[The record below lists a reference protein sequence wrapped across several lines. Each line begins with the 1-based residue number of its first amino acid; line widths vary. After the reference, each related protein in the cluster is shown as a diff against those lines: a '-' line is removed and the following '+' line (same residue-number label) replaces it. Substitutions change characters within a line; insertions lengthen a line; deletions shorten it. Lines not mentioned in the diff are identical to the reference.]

1 MESTGKPHAV
11 CIPFPSQGHINPMLK
26 LATLLHRKGFH
37 ITFVHTQY
45 NRTRLLES
53 QGDVSLPDFQIAAIS
68 DGLPP
73 PPDDGNAATQDI
85 RSLCLSTQVNCLEP
99 LNELIDGLNHRS
111 SCVVPP
117 VSCVVYDMIMSFALD
132 AAERIGVPGVVLQTA
147 GACSFMCNKY
157 LTHLVEKGFVPLKDK
172 SCMTNGYLETQID
185 WIPGVIPLKLG
196 ELTHTIQTTDP
207 NDPLLNFVITQFA
220 RSSKAAAIIINSFD
234 ALEQNA
240 LSSLSSICPPIYT
253 VGPLHLFLDQPPKN
267 PTAKSMT
274 ISSLWKEDTTCL
286 KWLDSKPER
295 SVIYV
300 NFGSIA
306 VPTPQQMSEL
316 AWGLAGSEENF
327 LWVVRPDLLRRENP
341 AALPPEFREE
351 TGERGFVSGWG
362 PQEEVLRHPAVGG
375 FLTHCGWNS
384 VVEGVSAG
392 VPMIC
397 WPFFADQRINC
408 RYVCDEWRVG
418 VEMNRDVERDEVG
431 VLVRE
436 LMGGERGGALRR
448 RAEEWREKAAAAAA
462 AAVGGDGGGGSSWL
476 KLERLVHEVLI
487 V

>member
-1 MESTGKPHAV
+1 MVSTEKPHAV

-45 NRTRLLES
+45 NRSRLLES
-53 QGDVSLPDFQIAAIS
+53 RGDTAADVSLPDFQIAAIS

-73 PPDDGNAATQDI
+73 PPEDGSAATQDI
-85 RSLCLSTQVNCLEP
+85 RSLCLSTQVNCLAP
-99 LNELIDGLNHRS
+99 LNELIDDLNHGS
-111 SCVVPP
+111 LDVPP
-117 VSCVVYDMIMSFALD
+117 VSCVVSDMIMSFALD
-132 AAERIGVPGVVLQTA
+132 AAERIGVPAVVLQTA
-147 GACSFMCNKY
+147 GACSFMCNKH

-172 SCMTNGYLETQID
+172 SCLTNGYLETQID

-220 RSSKAAAIIINSFD
+220 RSSKAAAIIINTFD

-240 LSSLSSICPPIYT
+240 LSSLSTICPPIYT
-253 VGPLHLFLDQPPKN
+253 VGPLHLLLGQPPEN
-267 PTAKSMT
+267 QTVKST
-274 ISSLWKEDTTCL
+274 TSSSLWKEDTTCL

-316 AWGLAGSEENF
+316 AWGLAGSEKNF
-327 LWVVRPDLLRRENP
+327 LWVVRRDLLP
-341 AALPPEFREE
+341 AALPPEFWEE

-362 PQEEVLRHPAVGG
+362 PQEEVLRHAAVGG

-384 VVEGVSAG
+384 VVESVCGG

-408 RYVCDEWRVG
+408 RYVCDEWGVG
-418 VEMNRDVERDEVG
+418 VEMNRDVERGEVG

-448 RAEEWREKAAAAAA
+448 RAEEWREKAAVA
-462 AAVGGDGGGGSSWL
+462 AAVGGGSSSL
-476 KLERLVHEVLI
+476 NLERLVHEVLI

>member
-1 MESTGKPHAV
+1 MVSTEKPHAV

-26 LATLLHRKGFH
+26 LATLLHRKGFN

-45 NRTRLLES
+45 NRSRLLES

-73 PPDDGNAATQDI
+73 PPDDGSAATQDI
-85 RSLCLSTQVNCLEP
+85 RSLCLSTQVNCLAP
-99 LNELIDGLNHRS
+99 LNELIDGLNHGS
-111 SCVVPP
+111 SCVPP

-172 SCMTNGYLETQID
+172 SCLTNGYLETQID

-220 RSSKAAAIIINSFD
+220 RSSKAAAIIINTFD

-240 LSSLSSICPPIYT
+240 LSSLSTICPPIYT
-253 VGPLHLFLDQPPKN
+253 VGPLHLLLDQPPEN
-267 PTAKSMT
+267 QTVKST
-274 ISSLWKEDTTCL
+274 TSSSLWKEDTTCL

-306 VPTPQQMSEL
+306 VMTPQQMSEL
-316 AWGLAGSEENF
+316 AWGLAGSEKNF
-327 LWVVRPDLLRRENP
+327 LWVVRPDLLRRENA
-341 AALPPEFREE
+341 AALPPEFWEV

-362 PQEEVLRHPAVGG
+362 PQEEVLRHAAVGG

-384 VVEGVSAG
+384 VVEGVSGG

-418 VEMNRDVERDEVG
+418 VEMSRDVERGEVG

-448 RAEEWREKAAAAAA
+448 RVEEWREKAAAAT
-462 AAVGGDGGGGSSWL
+462 AVVGGGSSWL
-476 KLERLVHEVLI
+476 NLERLVHEVLI